1 MISAIDTSILLDIA
15 RPNPD
20 FVDNAVKLVEQ
31 AGLDGPLIV
40 CPVVH
45 AELSA
50 HFFSMELLD
59 QFLTQLEIRL
69 DAIQSS
75 STWKAGQAWL
85 SYRQAGGKRDRIISD
100 FLIGAHGTVQAGRLL
115 TRDRGF
121 YRKYFDSL
129 VIVETPGDLK
139 G

>member
-20 FVDNAVKLVEQ
+20 FVDNAVDLVEQ
-31 AGLDGPLIV
+31 AGQDGPLVV

-50 HFFSMELLD
+50 QFPSMETLD
-59 QFLTQLEIRL
+59 QYLARLEIRL
-69 DAIQSS
+69 DPFQSL

-85 SYRQAGGKRDRIISD
+85 SYRRAGGTRDRIISD
-100 FLIGAHGTVQAGRLL
+100 FLIGAHGTTQAGRLL

-121 YRKYFDSL
+121 YRKYFDTL
-129 VIVETPGDLK
+129 VVVESPGDL
-139 G
+139 